1 MYDLLGLLFSIYPEP
16 PMCRSAL
23 RLQSD
28 YQDYNDANL
37 VLLQPLPVADAT
49 AGNHVTVLPPAEPL
63 TGVSPLIHPNHA
75 IAPSTDGS
83 SSLEHTAV
91 SSMRL
96 DKEQIFNLFIAE
108 ACKDFYTTVS
118 RRGHQQKLYQSARA
132 MKGWRTKAPSPQC
145 RMGSAYRSKLRQL
158 AGILALPPLC
168 AP

>member
-1 MYDLLGLLFSIYPEP
+1 
-16 PMCRSAL
+16 MCRSAL

-28 YQDYNDANL
+28 HQDYNDANL
-37 VLLQPLPVADAT
+37 VLLQPLSVADGT
-49 AGNHVTVLPPAEPL
+49 AENHVTVLPPAEQL
-63 TGVSPLIHPNHA
+63 TGVSPLIPPNHA

-108 ACKDFYTTVS
+108 ACKDFYTKSS
-118 RRGHQQKLYQSARA
+118 RTP
-132 MKGWRTKAPSPQC
+132 TKAIPKCKSYEGPEDKSSLSTMQ
-145 RMGSAYRSKLRQL
+145 MVSAYRSKLRQL
-158 AGILALPPLC
+158 AGILALPLLC